1 MKKLILFLFTIY
13 NISAQTTKRLNNIF
27 ANALISDTV
36 NNIQRKHPIIIIAI
50 DKENNPI
57 KTNYENI
64 SDLFA
69 KSTNNVPWFIT
80 QSEEATTIVEIK
92 NIDIDTSWI
101 TLGKTLSGFFNM
113 DDGETLEFFNPFVLE
128 WR

>member
-80 QSEEATTIVEIK
+80 QS
-92 NIDIDTSWI
+92 
-101 TLGKTLSGFFNM
+101 
-113 DDGETLEFFNPFVLE
+113 
-128 WR
+128 